1 MNQVRLV
8 GNIGNQPELKATQ
21 TGFQILQFN
30 LAVSEKYKEEIK
42 TTWFSVKALGK
53 TTEAL
58 VGNLQRGMRVDVTG
72 KLEVEK
78 WTDKEGNKKE
88 RTVVIAFMVN
98 PVLRLPQAARP
109 QQDPSRGPIAPST
122 YGQPVP
128 PMQDTFDGFNDDNLP
143 F

>member
-98 PVLRLPQAARP
+98 PVIRAPQAARP

-128 PMQDTFDGFNDDNLP
+128 PMQDSFDGFNDENLP

>member
-8 GNIGNQPELKATQ
+8 GNIGNEPELKSTQ
-21 TGFQILQFN
+21 TGFQILEFS

-42 TTWFSVKALGK
+42 TDWYKVKALGR
-53 TTEAL
+53 TVEAL
-58 VGNLQRGMRVDVTG
+58 QGQLHKGMRVDVNG
-72 KLEVEK
+72 KLSVEK

-88 RTVVIAFMVN
+88 RIVVIALSVSRPFMA
-98 PVLRLPQAARP
+98 PRSERP
-109 QQDPSRGPIAPST
+109 AQDPSRGPIAPSS

-128 PMQDTFDGFNDDNLP
+128 PMQDSFDGFNEDSIP

>member
-8 GNIGNQPELKATQ
+8 GNIGNQPELKVTAS
-21 TGFQILQFN
+21 GFQILQFN
-30 LAVSEKYKEEIK
+30 MAVSEKYKEEVK
-42 TTWFSVKALGK
+42 TNWFSVKVLGK
-53 TTEAL
+53 TTEPL
-58 VGNLQRGMRVDVTG
+58 TGVLQRGMRVDVTG

-98 PVLRLPQAARP
+98 PVIRAPQAARP

-128 PMQDTFDGFNDDNLP
+128 PMQDSFDGFNDDSIP

>member
-98 PVLRLPQAARP
+98 PVIRAPQAARP
-109 QQDPSRGPIAPST
+109 QQDPSRGPIAPSA
-122 YGQPVP
+122 YGQPLP
-128 PMQDTFDGFNDDNLP
+128 PMQDTFDGFNDENLP

>member
-8 GNIGNQPELKATQ
+8 GNIGNQPEIKVT
-21 TGFQILQFN
+21 TNGFQILQFN
-30 LAVSEKYKEEIK
+30 MAVSEKYKEEVK
-42 TTWFSVKALGK
+42 TNWFSVKVLGK
-53 TTEAL
+53 TTEPL
-58 VGNLQRGMRVDVTG
+58 TGVLQRGMRVDVTG

-98 PVLRLPQAARP
+98 PVIRAPQAARP
-109 QQDPSRGPIAPST
+109 QQDPSRGPIAPSS
-122 YGQPVP
+122 YGQPLP
-128 PMQDTFDGFNDDNLP
+128 QDSFDGFNDENLP